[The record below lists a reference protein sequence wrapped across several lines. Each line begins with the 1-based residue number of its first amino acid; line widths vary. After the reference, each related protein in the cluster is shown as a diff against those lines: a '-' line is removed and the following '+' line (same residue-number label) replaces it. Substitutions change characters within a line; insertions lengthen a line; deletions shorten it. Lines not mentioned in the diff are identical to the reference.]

1 MKPGF
6 RIKQTSWL
14 ILFFLV
20 FILALGNTDA
30 QITFE
35 AKSDANQVVE
45 NGVFNVEFKLNN
57 ATSRSFTP
65 PDFSAFKVVSG
76 PSTSQSTTIINGQMS
91 QSMSL
96 TYSLLAT
103 KVGKFTIGP
112 AAIVVNGNR
121 LKSKPIQIEV
131 VKAAPG
137 GGSGALGE
145 IFLKAEID
153 TVQIYPG
160 QQQFLYYT
168 IYTQLNVRDM
178 SAISEDSYD
187 DFYFRYVKDFDRRP
201 QQVVINGAQ
210 YTSRIIKTVALFPQK
225 TGTFTIDPLIMNVWV
240 PKPGANTSRSF
251 FRTYNHITKQVS
263 SKPVTIIVSA
273 LPPGAP
279 SSFSGAVGSFKMQS
293 SIDRQKLTTDDAL
306 VLRMRVVGDGDSR
319 RWSPPEIGLEDKF
332 EVFEPNIINEKSVDQ
347 NGVVV
352 SEKTFEYL
360 MIPKKN
366 GMMRFSVPFTYF
378 SPDSSRYITLYSQRY
393 TLNVSPGKNQSSDD
407 INEVDIDPESI
418 ELLPFKSYAGLK
430 PIKKSFFLSPL
441 YWILILIPFC
451 VLGVLFYLER
461 KKSRYLSLDPEK
473 RKMLEAK
480 KRAMF
485 RLKNAEQ
492 LLESGSSKAYYES
505 ISAAI
510 FGYVSDKLKIPMS
523 ELSNASINSKINQLG
538 VATNE
543 KDRLMKILSQ
553 CQLMVYGGGT
563 PGTER
568 QVVFDETLQLITDL
582 EIELN

>member
-1 MKPGF
+1 
-6 RIKQTSWL
+6 
-14 ILFFLV
+14 
-20 FILALGNTDA
+20 
-30 QITFE
+30 
-35 AKSDANQVVE
+35 
-45 NGVFNVEFKLNN
+45 
-57 ATSRSFTP
+57 
-65 PDFSAFKVVSG
+65 
-76 PSTSQSTTIINGQMS
+76 
-91 QSMSL
+91 
-96 TYSLLAT
+96 
-103 KVGKFTIGP
+103 
-112 AAIVVNGNR
+112 
-121 LKSKPIQIEV
+121 
-131 VKAAPG
+131 
-137 GGSGALGE
+137 
-145 IFLKAEID
+145 
-153 TVQIYPG
+153 
-160 QQQFLYYT
+160 
-168 IYTQLNVRDM
+168 
-178 SAISEDSYD
+178 
-187 DFYFRYVKDFDRRP
+187 
-201 QQVVINGAQ
+201 
-210 YTSRIIKTVALFPQK
+210 
-225 TGTFTIDPLIMNVWV
+225 
-240 PKPGANTSRSF
+240 
-251 FRTYNHITKQVS
+251 
-263 SKPVTIIVSA
+263 
-273 LPPGAP
+273 
-279 SSFSGAVGSFKMQS
+279 
-293 SIDRQKLTTDDAL
+293 
-306 VLRMRVVGDGDSR
+306 MRVVGDGDSR